1 MVSERLVLV
10 LPAVL
15 WMTDHQPDPDAA
27 ILKPHADGRRL
38 VAVEQLQHRLLQA
51 LRGGCLLVIQIS
63 VDLGN
68 LVAQPAAR
76 RWPLTEGKGAGV
88 TGCAPGRLRSQL
100 TLQLVQLRSIRHA
113 ICARAWALGLALKAR
128 ARRLVK
134 APDLR
139 GRQLHIITAKP
150 GRLLACALAPCRHRA
165 ACRLGYSRRRDLRVL
180 KEGWVS
186 SWLLRGRLLISRLLR
201 GRLLCGRLLCGWLL
215 CSDERRYGRV

>member
-15 WMTDHQPDPDAA
+15 WMTHHQPDPDAA
-27 ILKPHADGRRL
+27 ALKPHADSRRL
-38 VAVEQLQHRLLQA
+38 VAVEKLQHRLLQA

-63 VDLGN
+63 VDLGS

-88 TGCAPGRLRSQL
+88 TGRAPGRLRSQL
-100 TLQLVQLRSIRHA
+100 TLQLVQLRSIRRA
-113 ICARAWALGLALKAR
+113 ICARAWALGLALTAR
-128 ARRLVK
+128 ARRPVK
-134 APDLR
+134 AADLR

-150 GRLLACALAPCRHRA
+150 GRLLACALAPCRHRP
-165 ACRLGYSRRRDLRVL
+165 ACRLGYSRRLWVL

-186 SWLLRGRLLISRLLR
+186 NWLLRGRLLR
-201 GRLLCGRLLCGWLL
+201 GRLLCGRLCRGRLRRGRLL
-215 CSDERRYGRV
+215 CSDERRVRDG

>member
-1 MVSERLVLV
+1 M
-10 LPAVL
+10 
-15 WMTDHQPDPDAA
+15 
-27 ILKPHADGRRL
+27 
-38 VAVEQLQHRLLQA
+38 
-51 LRGGCLLVIQIS
+51 
-63 VDLGN
+63 
-68 LVAQPAAR
+68 
-76 RWPLTEGKGAGV
+76 
-88 TGCAPGRLRSQL
+88 
-100 TLQLVQLRSIRHA
+100 
-113 ICARAWALGLALKAR
+113 AR

>member
-27 ILKPHADGRRL
+27 ALKPHADGRRL

-100 TLQLVQLRSIRHA
+100 TLQLVQLSSIRRA
-113 ICARAWALGLALKAR
+113 ICARAWALGLALMAR
-128 ARRLVK
+128 AQRLVK
-134 APDLR
+134 AADLR
-139 GRQLHIITAKP
+139 GRPLHIITAKP
-150 GRLLACALAPCRHRA
+150 CRLLACALAPCRHRA

-186 SWLLRGRLLISRLLR
+186 SRLLCGRLLCGRLLF
-201 GRLLCGRLLCGWLL
+201 GRLLCGRLLC
-215 CSDERRYGRV
+215 SDERRVRDG